1 MNKFWKVLTGCAVAV
16 ALMPLAACDNEDYSS
31 SPDRPDYNV
40 NYVYLYEPVEAYST
54 IDFKATGDFL
64 STLDNPLALCPVHCT
79 KPAPED
85 MVVKVS
91 IDSSLVSAYNTANK
105 TDYAFMDGV
114 RLTNDVFT
122 IKKGTYLSEEMITM
136 DVYDRQSLQT
146 SAKDLILPI
155 KIENVSGGGS
165 ISEGHGAVYIHFVYQ
180 ANFVQ
185 VASVYE
191 VKLQADDSPWT
202 SQLANLAATDVV
214 TAKWAADETITL
226 EAEIDGNLVSSFVQN
241 YGDSDFTYE
250 FMDGTTLKS
259 PITVEKGATKGGIK
273 LNAGNHS
280 KLADGVRYVIPVK
293 VSGINGKGAAL
304 AADEYVCYVVVYV
317 APPTLSLGTP
327 AGSLISYNSADGWTM
342 KVNGSEM
349 SNYGDDWSYLFTAYD
364 YVAPWANGD
373 VIEIDLQ
380 QTYELTGLKLSFY
393 AWYYA
398 LNGFTEFKT
407 STDGQNWTTWDAE
420 FTWPGDDSQN
430 LTFDSPTQVRYIN
443 CVVGSGSYYS
453 NIYCTGFQFYQK

>member
-185 VASVYE
+185 VASV
-191 VKLQADDSPWT
+191 
-202 SQLANLAATDVV
+202 
-214 TAKWAADETITL
+214 
-226 EAEIDGNLVSSFVQN
+226 
-241 YGDSDFTYE
+241 
-250 FMDGTTLKS
+250 LK
-259 PITVEKGATKGGIK
+259 
-273 LNAGNHS
+273 
-280 KLADGVRYVIPVK
+280 
-293 VSGINGKGAAL
+293 
-304 AADEYVCYVVVYV
+304 
-317 APPTLSLGTP
+317 
-327 AGSLISYNSADGWTM
+327 
-342 KVNGSEM
+342 
-349 SNYGDDWSYLFTAYD
+349 
-364 YVAPWANGD
+364 
-373 VIEIDLQ
+373 
-380 QTYELTGLKLSFY
+380 
-393 AWYYA
+393 
-398 LNGFTEFKT
+398 
-407 STDGQNWTTWDAE
+407 
-420 FTWPGDDSQN
+420 
-430 LTFDSPTQVRYIN
+430 
-443 CVVGSGSYYS
+443 
-453 NIYCTGFQFYQK
+453 